1 MNKLKFIK
9 GLKKI
14 TLAILFAFTGP
25 VLIYMSFQ
33 NKGHDFYYYVL
44 SIGLII
50 SGLSIL
56 LGFSGISNL
65 TNGLLNKPKKK
76 TDN

>member
-1 MNKLKFIK
+1 MNKLKFLK

-14 TLAILFAFTGP
+14 TLAILFAFIGP

-33 NKGHDFYYYVL
+33 NKSHVFYYYVL
-44 SIGLII
+44 FLGLII
-50 SGLSIL
+50 TGLSIL